1 MRGPSLLA
9 LALALLGC
17 AASPPAATDAGPT
30 QDLAPPS
37 DRAALDA
44 PEGPSDVPA
53 AVDLGADTPAA
64 SDLGA
69 APSRDNV
76 LLVIADD
83 FGVDQSP
90 CHAVGR
96 SFAPMPTL
104 RALCARGVVFN
115 QAWAAPTCSPT
126 RAAIVTGRHGFR
138 TGVGAQ
144 IVGNN
149 SAALPL
155 TERTLPAVIQAAAP
169 GSRTA
174 ACVGKW
180 HLSNTMNGGA
190 DHPATAGFGHFAGL
204 LNGQLPDYNSWPRT
218 VDGVT
223 ATSTRYATSAQVD
236 DALAWLSAQRGPWLL
251 WLAFNAPHAPFHLPP
266 AALHSYDHL
275 AGVALPQRPVE
286 HYRAMIEAMDTELG
300 RLLDAIPAEARA
312 RTWVVFV
319 GDNGTPRMVVGD
331 PVPATH
337 AKDTLYQGGVHVPLV
352 IAGPGVVAPGRAVDA
367 LVHVVDLFPTI
378 LGWAGVDVAAAR
390 PDGRIDGVSLAPYL
404 LRADAAPQRR
414 WVYTELFD
422 VSAPSAQDGR
432 AIRDEAF
439 KLLRFEDGRAEL
451 YDLRADPQESR
462 NLLTAPLSAEAMD
475 HQTSLDAAMR
485 ALLAAP

>member
-1 MRGPSLLA
+1 MRGLSLLA
-9 LALALLGC
+9 LSVTLLGC
-17 AASPPAATDAGPT
+17 AASTPAATDAGPAS
-30 QDLAPPS
+30 DLSAPS
-37 DRAALDA
+37 DRTALDA
-44 PEGPSDVPA
+44 PESRQDIAA
-53 AVDLGADTPAA
+53 AVDLGADTPTA

-126 RAAIVTGRHGFR
+126 RAAILTGRHGFR

-144 IVGNN
+144 IIGNN

-155 TERTLPAVIQAAAP
+155 TERTLPAVIESAAP

-190 DHPATAGFGHFAGL
+190 NHPATAGFGHFAGL
-204 LNGQLPDYNSWPRT
+204 LSGQLPDYNSWPRT

-266 AALHSYDHL
+266 VELHSYDHL
-275 AGVALPQRPVE
+275 AGVALPQRPVD

-319 GDNGTPRMVVGD
+319 GDNGTPRMVVSD
-331 PVPATH
+331 PVPANH

-352 IAGPGVVAPGRAVDA
+352 IAGPGVVAPGRTVDA

-404 LRADAAPQRR
+404 LRPDAAAQRR

-422 VSAPSAQDGR
+422 LSAPSAQDGR
-432 AIRDEAF
+432 AMRDEAF

-451 YDLRADPQESR
+451 YDLRTDPQESR
-462 NLLTAPLSAEAMD
+462 NLLAAPLSAEAME
-475 HQTSLDAAMR
+475 HHSSLDAAMR

>member
-1 MRGPSLLA
+1 MRRRTLLA
-9 LALALLGC
+9 LALALAGC
-17 AASPPAATDAGPT
+17 PSATSPSPDAGYLDSA
-30 QDLAPPS
+30 QPS
-37 DRAALDA
+37 DRAAIDDA
-44 PEGPSDVPA
+44 PRD
-53 AVDLGADTPAA
+53 AVSP
-64 SDLGA
+64 SDLGIEVGV
-69 APSRDNV
+69 PLRDNV

-96 SFAPMPTL
+96 GFAPMPTL

-126 RAAIVTGRHGFR
+126 RAAILTGRHGFR

-144 IVGNN
+144 IVGNS

-155 TERTLPAVIQAAAP
+155 AERTLPAVIQGAAP
-169 GSRTA
+169 NSRAA

-180 HLSNTMNGGA
+180 HLSNAMNGGA
-190 DHPATAGFGHFAGL
+190 AHPAMAGFGHFAGML
-204 LNGQLPDYNSWPRT
+204 TGQLPDYSSWPRT

-236 DALAWLSAQRGPWLL
+236 DALAWLAAQRGPWLL
-251 WLAFNAPHAPFHLPP
+251 WLAFNAPHSPFHLPP
-266 AALHSYDHL
+266 RDLHDYDRL
-275 AGVALPQRPVE
+275 EGLPLPQRPVE
-286 HYRAMIEAMDTELG
+286 HYRAMLQALDTELA
-300 RLLDAIPAEARA
+300 RLFAAIPADSLA

-331 PVPATH
+331 PIPPMH

-352 IAGPGVVAPGRAVDA
+352 IAGPGVVSGGRSVEA

-378 LGWAGVDVAAAR
+378 LGWAGVEVTAAR

-404 LRADAAPQRR
+404 LGADAPPQRR

-422 VSAPSAQDGR
+422 HSAPSAQDGR

-439 KLLRFEDGRAEL
+439 KLIRFENGRTEL
-451 YDLRADPQESR
+451 YDLRTDPQEAR
-462 NLLTAPLSAEAMD
+462 NLLGAPLSAEAAT
-475 HQTSLDAAMR
+475 HQASLDAAMS
-485 ALLAAP
+485 ALLATR